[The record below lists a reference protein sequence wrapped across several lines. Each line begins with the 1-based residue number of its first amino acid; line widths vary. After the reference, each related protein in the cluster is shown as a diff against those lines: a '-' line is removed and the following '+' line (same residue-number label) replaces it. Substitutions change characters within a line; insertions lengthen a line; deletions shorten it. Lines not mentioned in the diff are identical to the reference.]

1 VSRGITRRHMGR
13 ESSESP
19 PGDVTCDNRPA
30 PTIDP
35 RRSTLHAEDQLAV
48 QALVHRYADAVC
60 RNDEAMWAACWA
72 PEGRWDVFS
81 RALHGID
88 DIVAY
93 FRRAMSRYEAVIQ
106 LVHNGAVDTA
116 AGVATGTWYISE
128 QARAPGAPGG
138 LLLARYD
145 DEYVCA
151 DGSWRFA
158 RRTLVPNYVGPPDL
172 SGTFSVRAP

>member
-1 VSRGITRRHMGR
+1 MGR

-93 FRRAMSRYEAVIQ
+93 FRHAMSRYESVIQ